1 MQLDPQA
8 RCKLNVNGT
17 EDNIPEFHE
26 IEIKRHSGVQL
37 PKRLYCRNKDDSIVV
52 KDIGDCTLSEIYRA
66 LVVIQALIDE
76 LSGERDR
83 AIELR
88 ESIFQINQE
97 IPKTSH

>member
-1 MQLDPQA
+1 M
-8 RCKLNVNGT
+8 KKVNGT
-17 EDNIPEFHE
+17 KDSTPEFHKV
-26 IEIKRHSGVQL
+26 EIKLPSGLPL

-88 ESIFQINQE
+88 ESIFKISQE
-97 IPKTSH
+97 TPKTSH